1 MNQRENHRIS
11 GEDIGKGIGERER
24 EGKRER
30 NGNFSK

>member
-11 GEDIGKGIGERER
+11 GEDIGKDIGKRER
-24 EGKRER
+24 EGEIER